1 VKRRDDGQHGLV
13 CSWDLA
19 GRYVYLGR
27 FRTGLGLIRPVHD
40 NVIVNGRSRGTV
52 ESENPVV
59 ERLDSEPRWVL
70 LVMRERLQM

>member
-1 VKRRDDGQHGLV
+1 
-13 CSWDLA
+13 
-19 GRYVYLGR
+19 VYLGR